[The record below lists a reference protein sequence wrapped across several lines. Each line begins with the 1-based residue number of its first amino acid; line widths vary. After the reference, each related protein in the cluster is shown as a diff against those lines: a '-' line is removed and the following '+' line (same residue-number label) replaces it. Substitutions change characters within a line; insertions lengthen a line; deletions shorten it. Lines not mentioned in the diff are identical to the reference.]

1 MFGYEDE
8 LQYELKL
15 LKESIKN
22 TDVKLFLS
30 KYFYDM
36 KDTDTLTISQII
48 PLMESFKKQI
58 LENK

>member
-58 LENK
+58 LD